1 MGNQKRTYLDYAA
14 STPVDPRV
22 VEVMLPYFTDNYGNS
37 SSIHMFGQKTAAAI
51 ESARERIAEILH
63 CQPKEIIFTSGGSES
78 DNLAIRGAAF
88 AARQN
93 RDANHILI
101 SPVEHHAVSATAQ
114 QLAEIYGFE
123 LEYIPVDEFG
133 LVNPTDVAARI
144 RPDTAIVSVIFA
156 NNEIGTINPISDI
169 GVICNERGIPFHT
182 DAVQAAA
189 HLAINLPELHL
200 DLMAIGAHKFYG
212 PKGVGAL
219 YVRDGTHL
227 VPSQTGG
234 TQEMALRA
242 GTPNVP
248 LIVGMAEALHLTQ
261 SEFLLDE
268 KKSMTLRDHL
278 IEHVLEHIPNSKL
291 TGHPENRLSNHASFI
306 FKGVDGNMLLTLL
319 DVAGFACSSGSAC
332 QTGDPEP
339 SEVLLNLNLAQEWAF
354 GSLRVSLGRHTTKNE
369 IESFLNILPNVLER
383 SRVGSLVS

>member
-1 MGNQKRTYLDYAA
+1 MRNQKRTYLDYAA

-63 CQPKEIIFTSGGSES
+63 CLPKEIIFTSGGSES
-78 DNLAIRGAAF
+78 DNLSIRGAAF
-88 AARQN
+88 AARQQ

-101 SPVEHHAVSATAQ
+101 SPVEHQAVSATAQ

-156 NNEIGTINPISDI
+156 NNEIGTINPISEI
-169 GVICNERGIPFHT
+169 GAICNEQGIPFHT

-189 HLAINLPELHL
+189 HMAINLQALQL

-219 YVRDGTHL
+219 YMRDGTHL
-227 VPSQTGG
+227 VPSQT
-234 TQEMALRA
+234 R
-242 GTPNVP
+242 
-248 LIVGMAEALHLTQ
+248 
-261 SEFLLDE
+261 
-268 KKSMTLRDHL
+268 
-278 IEHVLEHIPNSKL
+278 
-291 TGHPENRLSNHASFI
+291 
-306 FKGVDGNMLLTLL
+306 
-319 DVAGFACSSGSAC
+319 
-332 QTGDPEP
+332 
-339 SEVLLNLNLAQEWAF
+339 
-354 GSLRVSLGRHTTKNE
+354 
-369 IESFLNILPNVLER
+369 
-383 SRVGSLVS
+383 